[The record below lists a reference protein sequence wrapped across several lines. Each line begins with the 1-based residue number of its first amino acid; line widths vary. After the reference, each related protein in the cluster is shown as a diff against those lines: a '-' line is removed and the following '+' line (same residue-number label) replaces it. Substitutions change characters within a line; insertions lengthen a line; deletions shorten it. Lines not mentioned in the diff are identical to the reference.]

1 MTESV
6 GENNSNAYY
15 SKKKL
20 AIKRQNLAVFE
31 ILGGSYCKS
40 NVSSGAQ
47 TFAAN
52 LIFIW

>member
-6 GENNSNAYY
+6 WENVSNAYY

-31 ILGGSYCKS
+31 ISGGSYCES
-40 NVSSGAQ
+40 NQNSGAE
-47 TFAAN
+47 TYAAN
-52 LIFIW
+52 LIFIR